1 VYARDAAG
9 QTLTLGVSGMLWN
22 RSLVMYDRETNSL
35 WSHILGEAMQGRLQG
50 TRLQQVTSV
59 MTDWQTWSTDHPD
72 TTVLWISRTST
83 EYRREFYQRP
93 EQFVLGIADA
103 GKPKA
108 WGFDELA
115 RTPVVNDQWKNRPV
129 LVAFDRTSVTARLYD
144 RMIDDRSLTFLA
156 AEGNKIIDQETES
169 TWEPTTGRA
178 IAGPLAGR
186 YLNPLPAIVSYK
198 HVWFKFHPN
207 SE

>member
-1 VYARDAAG
+1 MYARDVAG
-9 QTLTLGVSGMLWN
+9 QTLTFGVSGLLWN

-50 TRLQQVTSV
+50 TRLRQLPSV
-59 MTDWQTWSTDHPD
+59 MTDWKTWSRDHPD

-83 EYRREFYQRP
+83 EYRREFYRRP
-93 EQFVLGIADA
+93 EQFVIGIAEH

-115 RTPVVNDQWKNRPV
+115 RTSAVNDQWNDTPV
-129 LVAFDRTSVTARLYD
+129 LVALDRESMTARLYD
-144 RMIDDRSLTFLA
+144 RTIDDRSLTFRV
-156 AEGNKIIDQETES
+156 AEGNRVIDQETKS

-186 YLNPLPAIVSYK
+186 YLKPLPGIVSYK

-207 SE
+207 SD

>member
-1 VYARDAAG
+1 MYARDAAG

-35 WSHILGEAMQGRLQG
+35 WSHILGEAMQGRLLG
-50 TRLQQVTSV
+50 TRLQQLPSV
-59 MTDWQTWSTDHPD
+59 MTDWQTWSKDHPE

-83 EYRREFYQRP
+83 EYRREFYQQP
-93 EQFVLGIADA
+93 ERFVLGIVEE

-108 WGFDELA
+108 WGFDNLNRVLA
-115 RTPVVNDQWKNRPV
+115 LNDQWNNRPV
-129 LVAFDRTSVTARLYD
+129 LVAFDRTSFTARLYD
-144 RMIDDRSLTFLA
+144 RTIDGRALTFRA
-156 AEGNKIIDQETES
+156 AEGNKIIDDETKS
-169 TWEPTTGRA
+169 TWKATTGHA
-178 IAGPLAGR
+178 VTGQLAGR

>member
-1 VYARDAAG
+1 MYARDAAG

-50 TRLQQVTSV
+50 TRLQQLPSV
-59 MTDWQTWSTDHPD
+59 MTDWQTWSKDHPE

-83 EYRREFYQRP
+83 EYRREFYQQTER
-93 EQFVLGIADA
+93 FVLGIAEE

-108 WGFDELA
+108 WGFDNLDRVLA
-115 RTPVVNDQWKNRPV
+115 VNDQWNNRPV

-144 RMIDDRSLTFLA
+144 RTIDSQSLTFRA
-156 AEGNKIIDQETES
+156 AEGSKFIDEETKS
-169 TWEPTTGRA
+169 TWEPTTGLA

-186 YLNPLPAIVSYK
+186 YLKSLPAIVSYK